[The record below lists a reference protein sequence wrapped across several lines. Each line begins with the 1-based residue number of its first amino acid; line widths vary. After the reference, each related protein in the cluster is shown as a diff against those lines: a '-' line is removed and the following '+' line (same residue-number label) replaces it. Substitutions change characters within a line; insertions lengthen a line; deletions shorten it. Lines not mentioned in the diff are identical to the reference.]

1 MPELFLRLP
10 AQYNLSVICPVTSVK
25 MMGLAK
31 WCGVNGNAGRSN
43 HTAPPTVER
52 RVLPLPEFHERGFSV
67 ESVERLT
74 IPKTLVNFQVVPG
87 LRIADLHAKD
97 YGSAQARKLNAFV
110 WLA

>member
-10 AQYNLSVICPVTSVK
+10 DQYNLSVICPATSVK

-52 RVLPLPEFHERGFSV
+52 RVPLFRNSTSEDSLWKVCSV
-67 ESVERLT
+67 
-74 IPKTLVNFQVVPG
+74 
-87 LRIADLHAKD
+87 
-97 YGSAQARKLNAFV
+97 
-110 WLA
+110 